1 MGSTAGLDQK
11 YLAHDSENLTQ
22 GETIMKKLAVIAIA
36 GVLTLSACTE
46 NQGQTAGELLMFSVA
61 AGGIVCGAAQIC

>member
-1 MGSTAGLDQK
+1 
-11 YLAHDSENLTQ
+11 
-22 GETIMKKLAVIAIA
+22 MKKLAVIAIA

-46 NQGQTAGELLMFSVA
+46 NQGQTAGELLMFSVV